1 MDFATMLVFDST
13 CSKKNPSKA
22 LFPTNM
28 APVSDKPG
36 SSRQCIQILG
46 TLDMYPDFGYI
57 AIFGLFQDKDSQ
69 GLVRGWEESLLF
81 SVPPF
86 RLDYVLPCRYLSSEN
101 KTERNWN
108 RTHRTAY
115 SGIERKNA
123 GPTGWICRTAWEY
136 SSSQPHELVRLGFPE
151 LKDVLPLT
159 ETRNGQW
166 GSHLF
171 KCWHNAGLFRFQQG
185 TIQTSDSVRL
195 VSLLL
200 INFDRRTQD
209 PSPEFDDQ
217 EFGIGGHCQSDCWR
231 SQRGAT
237 VVEDGLFGF

>member
-1 MDFATMLVFDST
+1 
-13 CSKKNPSKA
+13 
-22 LFPTNM
+22 
-28 APVSDKPG
+28 
-36 SSRQCIQILG
+36 
-46 TLDMYPDFGYI
+46 MYPNFGNIGHVSKYWI
-57 AIFGLFQDKDSQ
+57 HSFFFCLFQDKDSQ
-69 GLVRGWEESLLF
+69 GLVRGWKESLLF

-231 SQRGAT
+231 SQRGAA